1 MKLKL
6 PRRLAVAGISMLSAV
21 LLAALLAG
29 CGGGG
34 HNGGGHNGDA
44 QPTASVP
51 SNAAFNR
58 ADVAFAT
65 GMIPHHQQAIDMA
78 RLAATRAGSQQLKDL
93 AGRIEKA
100 QDPEIETMSNW
111 LMDWGQPVPP
121 RDAGGGH
128 GQHAGMMTDEEMK
141 ALTAASGKDFDRMFL
156 EMMIRHHQG
165 AIQMSTDQQRDGQ
178 HPDAKKLAQKIAAD
192 QAAEVKEMQDLLTKL

>member
-1 MKLKL
+1 MKRKL
-6 PRRLAVAGISMLSAV
+6 PRRLAVAGVSLLS
-21 LLAALLAG
+21 AALLTA
-29 CGGGG
+29 CGGED
-34 HNGGGHNGDA
+34 HNGGGHNSGDA

-78 RLAATRAGSQQLKDL
+78 KLASTRAGSQQVKDL

-128 GQHAGMMTDEEMK
+128 GQHAGMMSEQEMNN
-141 ALTAASGKDFDRMFL
+141 LMAASGKDFDRMFL

-165 AIQMSTDQQRDGQ
+165 AIQMSTDLQRDGQ
-178 HPDAKKLAQKIAAD
+178 HPDVKKLADKIAID